1 MSVRP
6 KAQGDATIRR
16 YLAEN
21 GLDLPVYQDGGGA
34 AADALN
40 ITTIVCTSHRDPLT
54 PPIIPAQP
62 VIHAQAGM
70 TVSTSLDDKMTS
82 SIIHQ
87 CPCSPC
93 FPPSRRLSP

>member
-34 AADALN
+34 AADALD
-40 ITTIVCTSHRDPLT
+40 ITYLPTTLFVDGQGIIRSRVEGPLSRG
-54 PPIIPAQP
+54 QME
-62 VIHAQAGM
+62 AG
-70 TVSTSLDDKMTS
+70 LRALRE
-82 SIIHQ
+82 Q
-87 CPCSPC
+87 
-93 FPPSRRLSP
+93 SR